1 MSISWMQGETDPQR
15 NLIRDSHR
23 AKAGTQQVNKQRRI
37 DLQNREVNS
46 VKGC

>member
-1 MSISWMQGETDPQR
+1 MSISRMHREMDSQR

-23 AKAGTQQVNKQRRI
+23 AKVGTQQVNRQWRTE
-37 DLQNREVNS
+37 LQNGEVNS